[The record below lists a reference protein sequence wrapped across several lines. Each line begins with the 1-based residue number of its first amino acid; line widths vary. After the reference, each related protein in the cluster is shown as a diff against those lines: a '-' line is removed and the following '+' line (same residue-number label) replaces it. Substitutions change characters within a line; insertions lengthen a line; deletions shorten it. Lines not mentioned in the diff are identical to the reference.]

1 MRGTMTVGVAGESTR
16 NGTRPVEI
24 SLRRNISWT
33 FAGNAIYAACQWGML
48 VVLARL
54 GSTEV
59 VGQFTLGLAIAAPV
73 IMFANLQLR
82 GIQATDARGEYEFSD
97 YLGLRI
103 LTTAA
108 ALLVILGIVVVSGYG
123 GATAAVIVLMAL
135 AKAAETI
142 SDAFYG
148 LQQQH
153 ERMRTIALSM
163 IVKGIASLAVL
174 GVVMALTHSVVL
186 AVVGLAVARTVVL
199 VTYDVRRGLSLLRSV
214 AARRDALR
222 PRWDVATLRS
232 LAWTAL
238 PLGVTMGLL
247 SLNTNIPRYIIER
260 EYSTEEL
267 GVFAALAYLIVLGTT
282 VVGAMGQSMSP
293 RLARYYAAGDR
304 LAFTRLLWRF
314 SVACLILG
322 IGGVAVAAAAG
333 EWALGLVYGPVYAA
347 HAETFV
353 LLMMAAGVAYVGSSL
368 GYGMTAARRFAVQAP
383 LFLGVA
389 AVTLVA
395 SLALIPRFGING
407 AALAIL
413 VASVVQLAGSAA
425 IVARAV
431 ATIEGTT
438 R

>member
-1 MRGTMTVGVAGESTR
+1 MNVVAVGETAASRE
-16 NGTRPVEI
+16 RPAEV

-54 GSTEV
+54 GSAEV

-82 GIQATDARGEYEFSD
+82 GVQATDARGEYDFSD
-97 YLGLRI
+97 YLGLRL

-108 ALLVILGIVVVSGYG
+108 ALVVILGIVVASGYR
-123 GATAAVIVLMAL
+123 GATATVIGLVAL
-135 AKAAETI
+135 AKAAETV

-174 GVVMALTHSVVL
+174 GVVMLLTHSIVL
-186 AVVGLAVARTVVL
+186 AVVGLAIAWTVVL
-199 VTYDVRRGLSLLRSV
+199 VAYDMRRGASLLRSV

-238 PLGVTMGLL
+238 PLGVTMGLI

-260 EYSTEEL
+260 EYSTEQL
-267 GVFAALAYLIVLGTT
+267 GVFAALTYLIVLGTT

-304 LAFTRLLWRF
+304 PAFTRLLGRF
-314 SVACLILG
+314 SAACAVLG
-322 IGGVAVAAAAG
+322 VGGVIVASVAG

-347 HAETFV
+347 HAETLV

-389 AVTLVA
+389 AVTFVA

-413 VASVVQLAGSAA
+413 AASVAQLTGSAA
-425 IVARAV
+425 IVARSV
-431 ATIEGTT
+431 ATIERTT